1 MATADSVAGMNI
13 LFFCDAHK
21 VPVPKFLQAL
31 AIGFGMLEAGICFD
45 HAPPKRPFPALI
57 GFDVVYPAEIVLE
70 KNAVLV
76 FLALKYEVSAM
87 RRAVCFQ
94 KIVRR
99 QIEPGGDAIDLIRAD
114 VYIAG
119 AAATVSAAR
128 TGEFI
133 G

>member
-1 MATADSVAGMNI
+1 MVPAGSVAGMDI
-13 LFFCDAHK
+13 LFRCDAHK

-31 AIGFGMLEAGICFD
+31 AIGFGMPEAGICFD

-57 GFDVVYPAEIVLE
+57 GFDVVYPAEVVLE

-87 RRAVCFQ
+87 GLAVCFQ
-94 KIVRR
+94 EIVRR
-99 QIEPGGDAIDLIRAD
+99 QIKPVGDAIDFISAD

-119 AAATVSAAR
+119 TTATISAAR